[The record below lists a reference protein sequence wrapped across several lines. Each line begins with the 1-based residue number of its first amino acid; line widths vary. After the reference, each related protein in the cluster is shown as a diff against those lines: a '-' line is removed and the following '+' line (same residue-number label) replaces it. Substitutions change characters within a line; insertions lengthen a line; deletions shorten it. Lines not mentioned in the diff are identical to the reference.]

1 MTNRRNF
8 VKQAA
13 AVMAMA
19 AMPGVIQSASE
30 EREKGLTLKRS
41 QIKVDDQWDVIIVGG
56 GPAGCTAAIAAA
68 REGAKTLLI
77 EAMGQL
83 GGMGTAGMVPAWC
96 PFSDGEKIIYK
107 GLAEK
112 IFRESMKGVSHEPE
126 NKLDWVSINP
136 EYLMSIYDRMVT
148 ESGAKVLFFS
158 RLAAVEMSSDDTIDA
173 IIVSNK
179 AGLVAFKG
187 KVYIDATGDGDL
199 AAWSGASFKRG
210 YDEEGSVQMSSLC
223 FSFANIDS
231 YDYINGPTLYVW
243 KDESTPLYKAVRSG
257 KYPLVDTHF
266 CNNLVGPD
274 VIQCNAGHMTVD
286 TTDPWAIS
294 EAMILGR
301 QKAVQYL
308 KAMKDVR
315 PSTFSNAFV
324 VKTASLLGVRDSRRI
339 EGDYIFTVEDW
350 RQRKS
355 FEDEIGRNCYYI
367 DVHSGKHKILAQTS
381 R

>member
-1 MTNRRNF
+1 
-8 VKQAA
+8 
-13 AVMAMA
+13 
-19 AMPGVIQSASE
+19 
-30 EREKGLTLKRS
+30 
-41 QIKVDDQWDVIIVGG
+41 
-56 GPAGCTAAIAAA
+56 
-68 REGAKTLLI
+68 
-77 EAMGQL
+77 
-83 GGMGTAGMVPAWC
+83 
-96 PFSDGEKIIYK
+96 
-107 GLAEK
+107 
-112 IFRESMKGVSHEPE
+112 MKGVSHEPE

-367 DVHSGKHKILAQTS
+367 DVHSGKHKPEHYKKGESHGIPYRCLTPKGIKNLLTAGRCISTDEQAFGSTRVMPCCLVTGEAAGMAAAHAIKQTRNDVHKIDTSYLRKRLKEEGQLIL
-381 R
+381 